1 MQIDTREPS
10 FLLKASVQFPSPSP
24 QVKTWGDFIFCSSL
38 RITDATWLT
47 FLRLSV
53 AHVFLFSCSP
63 LFIFPFFGKDSR
75 MARIVGQQDEC
86 GGGRLL
92 KKCIPFSPD
101 EGEKRVGGRN
111 KKELFV
117 LCIWIKRCIFASH
130 FGNRPLAL
138 GFSLLA
144 MSH

>member
-1 MQIDTREPS
+1 MQLNTREPS
-10 FLLKASVQFPSPSP
+10 LLLKASVQFPSPSP
-24 QVKTWGDFIFCSSL
+24 QVKTWGDFVFCSSL
-38 RITDATWLT
+38 GITDATWLT

-53 AHVFLFSCSP
+53 VHIFLFSCSP

-75 MARIVGQQDEC
+75 MARIVGWQDEC
-86 GGGRLL
+86 GGVRLL

>member
-10 FLLKASVQFPSPSP
+10 FLLKASVQIPSPSP
-24 QVKTWGDFIFCSSL
+24 QVKTWGDFVFCSSL

-53 AHVFLFSCSP
+53 AHIFFFSCSP
-63 LFIFPFFGKDSR
+63 LLILPFFGKDSR
-75 MARIVGQQDEC
+75 MARIVGWQDEC
-86 GGGRLL
+86 GGRLL

>member
-24 QVKTWGDFIFCSSL
+24 QVKTWGDFVFCSSL
-38 RITDATWLT
+38 GITDATWLT

-53 AHVFLFSCSP
+53 VHVFLFSCSP

-75 MARIVGQQDEC
+75 MARIVGWQDEC

-92 KKCIPFSPD
+92 QKCIPFSPD

-144 MSH
+144 MPH

>member
-1 MQIDTREPS
+1 MQLDTREPS
-10 FLLKASVQFPSPSP
+10 FLLKASVQFSSPSP
-24 QVKTWGDFIFCSSL
+24 QVKTWGDFVFCSSL
-38 RITDATWLT
+38 GITDATWLT

-53 AHVFLFSCSP
+53 AHIFLFSCSP
-63 LFIFPFFGKDSR
+63 LLIFPFFGKDRR
-75 MARIVGQQDEC
+75 MARIVGWQDEC
-86 GGGRLL
+86 GGVRLL

>member
-24 QVKTWGDFIFCSSL
+24 QVKTWGDFVFCSSL
-38 RITDATWLT
+38 GITDATWLT

-53 AHVFLFSCSP
+53 IHVFLFSCSP
-63 LFIFPFFGKDSR
+63 LLILPFF
-75 MARIVGQQDEC
+75 ARIVGWQDEC

-144 MSH
+144 MPH